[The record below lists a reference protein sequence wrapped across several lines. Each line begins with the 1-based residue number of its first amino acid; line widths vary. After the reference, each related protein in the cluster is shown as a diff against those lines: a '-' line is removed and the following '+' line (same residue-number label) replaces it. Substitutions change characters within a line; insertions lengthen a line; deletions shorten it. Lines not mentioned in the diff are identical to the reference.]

1 MKMITINKETC
12 AACQRCCRGKPGTT
26 IHAHL
31 HDGTKPKV
39 DKNYN
44 CEYLGS
50 FNKCGAPHGKPI
62 ECAIYPIVISDGE
75 VFVDMACPAWK
86 EAVRQWDEQ
95 FGYNIDNYNDGRDD
109 HKFVNLWIAHHQI
122 RGESNERD

>member
-1 MKMITINKETC
+1 MISIDKKTC
-12 AACQRCCRGKPGTT
+12 AECRRCCHGKPGTT
-26 IHAHL
+26 IPAHL

-62 ECAIYPIVISDGE
+62 ECAIFPIVISHDQ
-75 VFVDMACPAWK
+75 VFVDMSCPAWE

-95 FGYNIDNYNDGRDD
+95 YGHHIDDYNDGRED
-109 HKFVNLWIAHHQI
+109 HKFVDLWIAQSQI
-122 RGESNERD
+122 KELIK

>member
-1 MKMITINKETC
+1 MIKIPSKTC
-12 AACQRCCRGKPGTT
+12 AECKRCCRGKPGTT

-50 FNKCGAPHGKPI
+50 FNKCGAPHGKPF
-62 ECAIYPIVISDGE
+62 ECAIYPIVISDGQI
-75 VFVDMACPAWK
+75 FVDMSCLAWK
-86 EAVRQWDEQ
+86 EAVKQWDKQ
-95 FGYNIDNYNDGRDD
+95 FGECIDDYNDGRDD
-109 HKFVNLWIAHHQI
+109 HKFVDLWIAHSQI
-122 RGESNERD
+122 KEQ